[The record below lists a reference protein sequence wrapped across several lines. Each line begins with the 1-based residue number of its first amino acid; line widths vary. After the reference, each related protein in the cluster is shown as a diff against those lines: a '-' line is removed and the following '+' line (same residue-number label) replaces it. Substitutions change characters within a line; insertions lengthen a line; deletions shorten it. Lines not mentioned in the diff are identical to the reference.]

1 MRGFVPPDAQT
12 DVSSEHWAIIHMPG
26 RNRKRYPENCVQI
39 VATEKEARAGAIPAQ
54 RLFPAKVL
62 GPSKS
67 SEGQM
72 IYYLVE
78 WIAPS

>member
-39 VATEKEARAGAIPAQ
+39 VATEKEARAGARPAQ
-54 RLFPAKVL
+54 
-62 GPSKS
+62 
-67 SEGQM
+67 
-72 IYYLVE
+72 
-78 WIAPS
+78 